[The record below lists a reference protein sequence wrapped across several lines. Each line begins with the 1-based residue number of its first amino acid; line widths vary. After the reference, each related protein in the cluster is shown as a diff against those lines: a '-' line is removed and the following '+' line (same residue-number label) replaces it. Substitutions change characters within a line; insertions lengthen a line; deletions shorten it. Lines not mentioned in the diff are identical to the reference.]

1 MKTQNLQ
8 KGTSAT
14 SEPRTGS
21 RPRAIALPSGRGLD
35 PLFEL
40 PLASPPGVNSRGRS
54 RSRRAFRAPSR
65 ASPPCT
71 STQEPGQERT
81 RHVTVGGRGH
91 GTVMY
96 PRGWSN
102 DKYIRFENIFLG
114 GLTFPSNLFGLV
126 PELRVSTCARTP
138 EQALYHEVGGGC
150 AHEKRRIPS
159 VLGVRQTVL
168 GVIRVMSARAGV
180 SPVNARRDNSFE
192 IREQ

>member
-1 MKTQNLQ
+1 M
-8 KGTSAT
+8 
-14 SEPRTGS
+14 
-21 RPRAIALPSGRGLD
+21 D
-35 PLFEL
+35 
-40 PLASPPGVNSRGRS
+40 
-54 RSRRAFRAPSR
+54 
-65 ASPPCT
+65 
-71 STQEPGQERT
+71 
-81 RHVTVGGRGH
+81 
-91 GTVMY
+91 

-102 DKYIRFENIFLG
+102 DKYLRFENIFSG

-192 IREQ
+192 IREQWPVAIRRVYDRGSTFPLKNLLDDGVP